1 MEITENWKAPFFTIW
16 AGQALSLLGS
26 QLVQF
31 ALIWYLTVQTGSA
44 TVLATVSLVA
54 LLPDIFLSPFVG
66 ALVDR
71 WNRRRIMLVADS
83 GIALVTL
90 ALALLFALD
99 RVQVWHIYLIL
110 FLRSVGGTFHRPAMT
125 ASTSLMVPG
134 EHLTRVQGVNQTLN
148 GGLNI
153 IAAPLGAV
161 LLDLLPMGSIVA
173 VDVVTAAFAIAPLLF
188 IAIPQPEKSAAEQN
202 APSTYFQELAAGFRY
217 VLGWPGLLVIL
228 LMSALINFLLSPAMS
243 LMPLLV
249 KSHFQGGA
257 LQLGWLESVLGA
269 GVIIG
274 GLALGVWGGFRRRI
288 VTGLFGLMGVGIGVL
303 ILGLAPGS
311 MFPLALIGM
320 AVAGVMMPM
329 ANGSIGAVFQ
339 AVVEPGMQ
347 GRVFSLLGSLSMAM
361 TPIGL
366 ALAGPL
372 SDAFGIQVWFVIGGV
387 FTILMGLVSFVIPAV
402 MRIEDGRL
410 ST

>member
-16 AGQALSLLGS
+16 VGQALSLLGS

-31 ALIWYLTVQTGSA
+31 ALIWYITVKTGSA
-44 TVLATVSLVA
+44 TVLATVSLAA
-54 LLPDIFLSPFVG
+54 LLPGVVFSPFVG

-71 WNRRRIMLVADS
+71 WNRRRIMLVADG

-90 ALALLFALD
+90 VLALLFALD
-99 RVQVWHIYLIL
+99 RVQVWHIYVIL
-110 FLRSVGGTFHRPAMT
+110 FLRSVGRTFHQPAMT
-125 ASTSLMVPG
+125 ASTSLMVPK

-161 LLDLLPMGSIVA
+161 LLDLLPMSGIVA

-188 IAIPQPEKSAAEQN
+188 IPIPQPKKSAAEQS
-202 APSTYFQELAAGFRY
+202 APSTYFQELVAGFRY

-228 LMSALINFLLSPAMS
+228 LMAAMINFLLSPAMS

-257 LQLGWLESVLGA
+257 LQLGLLESVLGA
-269 GVIIG
+269 GVIVG
-274 GLALGVWGGFRRRI
+274 GLTLGVWGGFRRRI
-288 VTGLFGLMGVGIGVL
+288 VTGLFGVMGVGIGVL

-311 MFPLALIGM
+311 MFALALIGM
-320 AVAGVMMPM
+320 AVTGVMMPM

-347 GRVFSLLGSLSMAM
+347 GRVFSLTGSLSMAM

-387 FTILMGLVSFVIPAV
+387 FTILMGVVSFAIPAV

-410 ST
+410 AL